1 MKENENTS
9 PLDDWTFI
17 RLFVP
22 DYYAALTTTKILL
35 DQGYNVVVGPMNS
48 RYKGIPI
55 EISKNF

>member
-22 DYYAALTTTKILL
+22 DSDAALTTAKILL
-35 DQGYNVVVGPMNS
+35 DQGYNVVIGPMNS
-48 RYKGIPI
+48 RTKGIPI